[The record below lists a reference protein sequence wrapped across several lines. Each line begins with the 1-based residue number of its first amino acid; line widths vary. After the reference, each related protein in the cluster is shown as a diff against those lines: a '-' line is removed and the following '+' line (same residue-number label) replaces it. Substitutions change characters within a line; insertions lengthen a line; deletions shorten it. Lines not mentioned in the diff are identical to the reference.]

1 MWGPGTCR
9 VKAVPVKA
17 HYVDPRRSD
26 DSSDGERG
34 GSGGAGSCGLDQFG
48 PLWCQSLP
56 SGGSRV
62 LFLCKRRN
70 RPGRGKSFTR
80 WPVVIVLIARWSRAR
95 EMSRLTPA
103 GADQDCDIQA
113 WYAGNDNYNSSP
125 KVTIAT
131 IAIEAGTLDTPT
143 WGAFSG
149 SLTVGGGSSNPFR
162 NEPGRGDGGL
172 YPQVQFRGQLPLAQY
187 QHRTGGG
194 EGGGKSRREDVHG
207 GGEGQ

>member
-1 MWGPGTCR
+1 MWGPGTCT

-17 HYVDPRRSD
+17 HYVDHVGVTTQVTVNEADQAGPAPADWTNSAPYGA
-26 DSSDGERG
+26 SPSLAV
-34 GSGGAGSCGLDQFG
+34 GAGSL
-48 PLWCQSLP
+48 SLQETEP
-56 SGGSRV
+56 TGQGEIFYKVASSDSAY
-62 LFLCKRRN
+62 C
-70 RPGRGKSFTR
+70 S
-80 WPVVIVLIARWSRAR
+80 VVKGTGDVTAN
-95 EMSRLTPA
+95 PA